1 MENDVASIA
10 KKPAVLPKNGSK
22 PRMVVVTQEADPTI
36 VCVGGEVTEHSYHC
50 TPSQRE
56 TRRHQRSN
64 MYMEGFLSDLVQQSV
79 AYCCSAGAYA
89 PGVIVQ
95 QSGCTFPIKPDF
107 TCCAPGL

>member
-1 MENDVASIA
+1 
-10 KKPAVLPKNGSK
+10 
-22 PRMVVVTQEADPTI
+22 
-36 VCVGGEVTEHSYHC
+36 
-50 TPSQRE
+50 
-56 TRRHQRSN
+56 
-64 MYMEGFLSDLVQQSV
+64 MEGFLSDFVQQSV